1 MVDIRYG
8 VEDSLSPAEFVDILK
23 RSGLAARRPVDEPER
38 VRAMVENA
46 DLTVCAR
53 DEQGRLV
60 GVSRAVTDFAFCC
73 YLSDIAVDRALQGR
87 GIGRELIRRTHEAA
101 GGRPVTLLLLS
112 APAAMAYYPKVGLT
126 KLDNCF
132 GITRKIG
139 AAGSAA
145 PGERT

>member
-1 MVDIRYG
+1 MDLRYSI
-8 VEDSLSPAEFVDILK
+8 EDNMDPAEFVDVLE
-23 RSGLAARRPVDEPER
+23 RAGLAARRPVDETER
-38 VRAMVENA
+38 IRAMVENA

-53 DEQGRLV
+53 DAQGRLV

-73 YLSDIAVDRALQGR
+73 YLSDIAVDRAVQGR

-101 GGRPVTLLLLS
+101 GGPPVTLLLLS

-132 GITRKIG
+132 GVVRRIG
-139 AAGSAA
+139 AANDVAR
-145 PGERT
+145 GEAT